1 MGFLSKHEMQPI
13 LLLQFHEWNGISNDL
28 QNNVGQDLFVDIKN
42 GLVHEKWMLHIR
54 MEPSGWKRGAE
65 NYIIIIIHF

>member
-13 LLLQFHEWNGISNDL
+13 LLLQFYEWNGISNDL

-42 GLVHEKWMLHIR
+42 CWDHESRYYILEWSQVLGREGLK
-54 MEPSGWKRGAE
+54 
-65 NYIIIIIHF
+65 IILL